1 MTKLLG
7 AALILLACVSVG
19 QWAARSL
26 KNRVDLL
33 SGLQQ
38 GLVALGKE
46 ISYSATSM
54 SEALQRVSTLA
65 GQAGRLFA
73 QAGTLLRQGDGI
85 TAGEAWQQAVA
96 QQTSVDAEL
105 RSLLELPA
113 AGLGLS
119 DVDSQVKQLELCRE
133 RLREAEQ
140 RAEERERQYGKICR
154 SMSWACGAVLV
165 LFLL

>member
-7 AALILLACVSVG
+7 AVLILLACVTMG
-19 QWAARSL
+19 QWAARRL
-26 KNRVDLL
+26 KERVSLL

-38 GLVALGKE
+38 GIVALSKE
-46 ISYSATSM
+46 IAYSATSM
-54 SEALQRVSTLA
+54 SEALQRA
-65 GQAGRLFA
+65 AAAAGRAGDLFA
-73 QAGTLLRQGDGI
+73 QAGRTLRQGDGL
-85 TAGEAWQQAVA
+85 TAGEAWQQVIA
-96 QQTSVDAEL
+96 QQTSIDAEL

-119 DVDSQVKQLELCRE
+119 DSESQVKQLELCRE
-133 RLREAEQ
+133 RLREAELQ
-140 RAEERERQYGKICR
+140 AEERERQYGKIYR